1 MTKMKSSN
9 YSGWLLTCWLGLES
23 IHILKDIVWTLKKHF
38 PKSQKHPMKVF
49 TKPVPVVNESHNE
62 EEWDKEDVEEIQGK
76 LNQPVNYLTNCQ
88 QMIVFN

>member
-1 MTKMKSSN
+1 
-9 YSGWLLTCWLGLES
+9 
-23 IHILKDIVWTLKKHF
+23 V
-38 PKSQKHPMKVF
+38 KVF
-49 TKPVPVVNESHNE
+49 KKPVPVVNESHNE

>member
-9 YSGWLLTCWLGLES
+9 YSGWLLSCWLGLES

-38 PKSQKHPMKVF
+38 PKSQMPPMKVF

-76 LNQPVNYLTNCQ
+76 LNQPVNCLTNCQ